1 MKRVSIYIAFVLIMS
16 VSACKKAEEKTI
28 DKNEVEKPAIE
39 QPAIVQE
46 SKPEV
51 NRTEETDT
59 EGVKNLPEVILK
71 FVPKGFTVIN
81 ITSGNLNLDEYSDTI
96 LVLKENNEEASN
108 EEINRPLLLLLGQP
122 DGNFKLEKRNNRAI
136 FCFACGG
143 IGGDPF
149 VGITIKNGYFSIEHG
164 VHGGQHW
171 DDVTTFKYDKVKIN
185 WFLYKEG
192 YESYKMNDS
201 QDPNAEAL
209 VLDVKKQATVKDF
222 GIISFDNFDIYKR
235 AEQR

>member
-1 MKRVSIYIAFVLIMS
+1 MKKTSIYIAFVLIMS
-16 VSACKKAEEKTI
+16 VFACKKAEQKTI
-28 DKNEVEKPAIE
+28 DKNEVEKTAIE

-46 SKPEV
+46 SKSEV
-51 NRTEETDT
+51 NSIEETDT
-59 EGVKNLPEVILK
+59 EGIKNLPEIVSK

-81 ITSGNLNLDEYSDTI
+81 VTSGNLNLDEYSDTI
-96 LVLKENNEEASN
+96 LVLKENNEEVS
-108 EEINRPLLLLLGQP
+108 EEEKNRPLLLLLGQP
-122 DGNFKLEKRNNRAI
+122 VGGFKLEKRNNRAV

-164 VHGGQHW
+164 IHGGQHW
-171 DDVTTFKYDKVKIN
+171 DDVATFKYDKVKAN

-209 VLDVKKQATVKDF
+209 VLDVQKQKTVKDF

-235 AEQR
+235 AEEK

>member
-1 MKRVSIYIAFVLIMS
+1 MKKKLVYIAFVLITLF
-16 VSACKKAEEKTI
+16 ACKKAEKKTI
-28 DKNEVEKPAIE
+28 DKKEVEKAE
-39 QPAIVQE
+39 VV
-46 SKPEV
+46 SKPISEEV
-51 NRTEETDT
+51 NITEETDT
-59 EGVKNLPEVILK
+59 EGINNLPEVISK

-81 ITSGNLNLDEYSDTI
+81 VTSGNLNLDEYSDTI
-96 LVLKENNEEASN
+96 LVLKENNEETSQ
-108 EEINRPLLLLLGQP
+108 EDEVNRPLLILLGQA
-122 DGNFKLEKRNNRAI
+122 DGSFRLEKRNDRAI

-171 DDVTTFKYDKVKIN
+171 DDVTTFKYDKSKSN
-185 WFLYKEG
+185 WFLHKEG

-209 VLDVKKQATVKDF
+209 VLDFKRQRTVKDF

>member
-1 MKRVSIYIAFVLIMS
+1 MKRNLIYIAFVLITLF
-16 VSACKKAEEKTI
+16 ACKKAEQKTI
-28 DKNEVEKPAIE
+28 DKNEVEKQAIE

-46 SKPEV
+46 SKLEV
-51 NRTEETDT
+51 NNTEETDT
-59 EGVKNLPEVILK
+59 EGIKNLPEVISK

-96 LVLKENNEEASN
+96 LVLKENNEEAS
-108 EEINRPLLLLLGQP
+108 EEEKNRPLLLLLGQP
-122 DGNFKLEKRNNRAI
+122 DKDFKLEKRNNRAV

-143 IGGDPF
+143 MGGDPF

-164 VHGGQHW
+164 IHGGQHW
-171 DDVTTFKYDKVKIN
+171 DDITTFKYDKSKQN
-185 WFLYKEG
+185 WFLHKEG

-201 QDPNAEAL
+201 QDSNAEEL
-209 VLDVKKQATVKDF
+209 VLDVKRQKTVKDF

-235 AEQR
+235 AGER

>member
-1 MKRVSIYIAFVLIMS
+1 MKKTSIYIAFVLIMS
-16 VSACKKAEEKTI
+16 VFACKKATEKTI

-51 NRTEETDT
+51 NITKETDT
-59 EGVKNLPEVILK
+59 EGIKNLPEVISK

-96 LVLKENNEEASN
+96 LVLKENSEDTSE
-108 EEINRPLLLLLGQP
+108 EEINRLFLLLLGQP
-122 DGNFKLEKRNNRAI
+122 DGGFKLEKRNNVAV
-136 FCFACGG
+136 FCLACGG

-164 VHGGQHW
+164 IHGGQHW
-171 DDVTTFKYDKVKIN
+171 DDVTTFKYDKVKAN

-209 VLDVKKQATVKDF
+209 VLDFKSQKTVNDF